1 MKKTL
6 ALALTAAM
14 AISAVSTTAFA
25 ASVNVKSD
33 VEPWEKTATITLVD
47 EDKGAA
53 TSDSVKN
60 LPTLA
65 SDDVYKF
72 VGWSKTKTDAS
83 EDAYA
88 TTADKKVL
96 TKYGEIFAITGAT
109 VADADKGE
117 KKAANKDVALYPV
130 FRRWK
135 NQKELDKWKEDQGKG
150 ADDEAKK
157 KAFEDKLKAAD
168 ESHNATNNWNTGKT
182 IKTDKIEAGKGI
194 VAAKQNAPVLAPS
207 NGHDSQVVGIGDHD
221 VAFYW
226 DDTQTSAKKGADGS
240 AAPDLI
246 SGKSTRL
253 ELELPED
260 YTTKDMD
267 VTVYDIDGWC
277 KATKVKKADMM
288 TYGNKVYVWTSN
300 PGHRFIVTLN
310 PKGASTGSD
319 KSNPATGDFSALP
332 IAMLAVAA
340 LGATGFVAY
349 KKRMAE

>member
-72 VGWSKTKTDAS
+72 VGWSKTKADAS

-96 TKYGEIFAITGAT
+96 TKYGEIFTITGAT

-117 KKAANKDVALYPV
+117 NNAANKDVTLYPV

-168 ESHNATNNWNTGKT
+168 ESHNATNNNNTGT
-182 IKTDKIEAGKGI
+182 KIQTAQVNAGDAQKWATGDSGLYQDI
-194 VAAKQNAPVLAPS
+194 YHDAKVANLG
-207 NGHDSQVVGIGDHD
+207 NND
-221 VAFYW
+221 VAFYY
-226 DDTQTSAKKGADGS
+226 QPGS
-240 AAPDLI
+240 FDEGNLI
-246 SGKSTRL
+246 SGKNVRINF
-253 ELELPED
+253 ELPDD
-260 YTTKDMD
+260 YTTDNCD
-267 VTVYDIDGWC
+267 VTVYKVTGWC
-277 KATKVKKADMM
+277 DATKVKKADMM
-288 TYGNKVYVWTSN
+288 TNGKNVYVWANSTGGRYVIALS
-300 PGHRFIVTLN
+300 
-310 PKGASTGSD
+310 PKGASAGSD

-332 IAMLAVAA
+332 VAMLAVSA

-349 KKRMAE
+349 KKR